1 VTAVDREGRAL
12 AASVLGASRVGVY
25 TMLGAATGFVPLPW
39 VPEALARRVRGAILE
54 DVSAR
59 FLVTVGRAARDELSR
74 PGGALPSAKGPVQQ
88 AATFLT
94 TRVLARFARIGPLA
108 LYSPLR
114 TALETYVF
122 ARLVERYLAKRG
134 GSASRLELDEA
145 KDLRRAIDAALAK
158 ALKARPEGFDFTVPR
173 RPDDDRDA
181 LTATI
186 DRVLIGAAGLPEWLL
201 AHVDVAF
208 DESLR
213 HPEGG

>member
-1 VTAVDREGRAL
+1 MTSVDREGRAL

-59 FLVTVGRAARDELSR
+59 YLVTIGREARDELAR
-74 PGGALPSAKGPVQQ
+74 PGSALPSAKGGVQQ

-108 LYSPLR
+108 LYAPLR

-122 ARLVERYLAKRG
+122 ARLVERYFTKRG
-134 GSASRLELDEA
+134 GSAARLELDEA
-145 KDLRRAIDAALAK
+145 KGLRRAIDSALTK
-158 ALKARPEGFDFTVPR
+158 ALKARPGRFDFTVPR

-186 DRVLIGAAGLPEWLL
+186 DRVLIGAAGLPEWLVG
-201 AHVDVAF
+201 HVDAAF
-208 DESLR
+208 DDLR
-213 HPEGG
+213 VGEGA